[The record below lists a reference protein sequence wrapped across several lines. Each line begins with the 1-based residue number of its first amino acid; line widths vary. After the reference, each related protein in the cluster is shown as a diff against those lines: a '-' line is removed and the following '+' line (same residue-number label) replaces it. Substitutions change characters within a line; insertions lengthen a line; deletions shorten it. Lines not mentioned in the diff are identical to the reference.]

1 MKQNLLIL
9 VLLAAAAAGQELPVT
24 VWYGG
29 GKAPRPLVTG
39 APFGASSR
47 WRHCAHDPAPV

>member
-1 MKQNLLIL
+1 MKQNLWIL